1 MARTEE
7 EWAEMASKYG
17 YGIDADEATKDE
29 LVEFVQTVI
38 YLHETGDLTD
48 TDLWLAFREQFD
60 GFTVEN
66 FRTIRTDMR
75 SNLRKHLLKRG
86 VYVGKH
92 GARAT
97 ISDLLYEVTK
107 QEEEHQWTDKDIK
120 ATIKELAGLMHT
132 RALWD
137 RLN

>member
-1 MARTEE
+1 MKFQRTEVAKTPHDRGRRNLENSRAKGYLRIPTTMAAIPTTIVRTGE
-7 EWAEMASKYG
+7 EWAKMASKYG

-48 TDLWLAFREQFD
+48 TDLWLAFREQID

-75 SNLRKHLLKRG
+75 SNLRKHLLK
-86 VYVGKH
+86 
-92 GARAT
+92 
-97 ISDLLYEVTK
+97 EVF
-107 QEEEHQWTDKDIK
+107 
-120 ATIKELAGLMHT
+120 M
-132 RALWD
+132 
-137 RLN
+137 